1 MPDEPVATV
10 AAPQMDMDAFMARFD
25 ATLKEGIQAGVKAAL
40 PQAPPR
46 AVTPPKS
53 DPVHDL
59 VMEAVGP
66 QLQAIQVT
74 SLAGADAANFFTST
88 PEINT
93 AEYAKHKEEVERRF
107 MGALAQGRFVPRG
120 DLYKHYMGEN
130 FDTFAA
136 LRAKTTTD
144 AQNAA
149 LRAAGAPGAGV
160 GQSGT
165 VQIGDPY
172 SMTEDQLFAALAP
185 TGAKAHEF

>member
-1 MPDEPVATV
+1 
-10 AAPQMDMDAFMARFD
+10 MDMDAFMTRFD

-46 AVTPPKS
+46 PTVAPKS
-53 DPVHDL
+53 DPVQDL

-74 SLAGADAANFFTST
+74 ALAGADAANFFTST

-93 AEYAKHKEEVERRF
+93 PEYAKHKEEVERRF

-130 FDTFAA
+130 FDAFAT
-136 LRAKTTTD
+136 LRAKTATES
-144 AQNAA
+144 QNAA
-149 LRAAGAPGAGV
+149 LRAAGAPGANV

-165 VQIGDPY
+165 MQIADPY